1 MYDFLA
7 GRLRQLGIRQ
17 QDLVESMGLNQGS
30 ISHRFCGRTQWSIE
44 EMYKLLDIC
53 RADPSELHI
62 YFPRPEPRRRR
73 RAS

>member
-1 MYDFLA
+1 MYDYLA

-17 QDLVESMGLNQGS
+17 SDLTGPLGLNKGS
-30 ISHRFCGRTQWSIE
+30 ISHRFTGRTQWSVD

-62 YFPRPEPRRRR
+62 YFPRPGQTRR